1 MANNIIKRIWNQNTL
16 VNIEAL
22 RGAFFQDEDGG
33 HTFEISG
40 VDNSGNAISLSG
52 TVAGVFLRPDNTDV
66 PINGSAS
73 GGIVSVTLPAECYD
87 VPGRFGLTVFV
98 TSDGQKTCVYAAIGT
113 VGRTSSGSVAPGTSA
128 DVVDLINQISAAVA
142 TIPASW
148 SGLMADI
155 APTYSTSAAYPVGAY
170 VYYNGDLYRCTT
182 AITTGETW
190 TAAHW
195 TTAVLGN
202 DVSDLK
208 TAFDGLFFHTTDV
221 TGQLANG
228 YYVTN
233 QDTGATV
240 PTTRNSSNTDKC
252 GIFPCKKGDVF
263 TITGKGGQSNRTWAF
278 TDSDYKMLSKSAGS
292 AQVSELSLTA
302 QQNGY
307 FFFNSETSKNPEVKY
322 TSYMYVT
329 DKTLSEND
337 VPADA
342 KSTGDAL
349 KSIGKITITDPK
361 RIPWHFGEMSA
372 SGTITYN
379 LNGVVTLYHVRVYAG
394 SVIGTKNSTIKFN
407 AQFTFD
413 DGTTYYKAWNSNG
426 YTVNKNGRVL
436 ISVGLSS
443 GASIHN
449 ISLLDNLNI
458 SLICDNDLISKFLR
472 TDVML
477 GHIPAN
483 DYVGRHADTSGFS
496 QTTDYATA
504 IQPWRDFATNNSGYI
519 TERDFGAIYENGP
532 HQYWYTLNPP
542 NRSVS
547 EKKLARVFVVTSQ
560 HGHEKSATYGMSYLI
575 KDMLEHSL
583 EDPVLF
589 YLRNF
594 VRFIVLPIA
603 NPYGWNANSS
613 LGTHGGIRQNEN
625 GVNLNRNFGVST
637 WANYNDDPD
646 YTTPGEYNYRGT
658 APFSEIETQNIR
670 SAIVASHS
678 DISLM
683 IDIHTYGTD
692 TTSAISITFVGANK
706 DSDSVM
712 KKIYESFDQ
721 YLCGVKNHMDA
732 LYDVNI
738 GLSQVYGSST
748 LDTVVNMTMQDYGYD
763 AVQVPSV
770 TLEVPCGATNG
781 FLGNKLSKYSAD
793 LIKLCGE
800 MIGNFIA
807 KALYYIH
814 EQ

>member
-1 MANNIIKRIWNQNTL
+1 MATKDKL
-16 VNIEAL
+16 VNLE
-22 RGAFFQDEDGG
+22 
-33 HTFEISG
+33 
-40 VDNSGNAISLSG
+40 
-52 TVAGVFLRPDNTDV
+52 
-66 PINGSAS
+66 
-73 GGIVSVTLPAECYD
+73 
-87 VPGRFGLTVFV
+87 
-98 TSDGQKTCVYAAIGT
+98 
-113 VGRTSSGSVAPGTSA
+113 
-128 DVVDLINQISAAVA
+128 
-142 TIPASW
+142 
-148 SGLMADI
+148 
-155 APTYSTSAAYPVGAY
+155 
-170 VYYNGDLYRCTT
+170 
-182 AITTGETW
+182 
-190 TAAHW
+190 
-195 TTAVLGN
+195 
-202 DVSDLK
+202 DLK
-208 TAFDGLFFHTTDV
+208 IVNDDLQGKVSTLKSAFDGLFFITTDM
-221 TGQLANG
+221 TDQLVNG

-233 QDTGATV
+233 QNTGEIV
-240 PTTRNSSNTDKC
+240 STTRNSSNTDKC
-252 GIFPCKKGDVF
+252 GIFPCKKGDAF

-292 AQVSELSLTA
+292 AQATELSLTA

-307 FFFNSETSKNPEVKY
+307 FFFNSEISKNPEVKY
-322 TSYMYVT
+322 TSHMYVT
-329 DKTLSEND
+329 DKTLSESN

-342 KSTGDAL
+342 KSTGYAL
-349 KSIGKITITDPK
+349 KLIDKITITDPK
-361 RIPWHFGEMSA
+361 QIPWHFGEMSA
-372 SGTITYN
+372 SGNITYN
-379 LNGVVTLYHVRVYAG
+379 LNGVVTLYPVRVYAG
-394 SVIGTKNSTIKFN
+394 SVIGTKNNTIKFN
-407 AQFTFD
+407 AQFIFD

-426 YTVNKNGRVL
+426 YTVNKDGKVL

-443 GASIHN
+443 GATIHN
-449 ISLLDNLNI
+449 ISLLDNLNV
-458 SLICDNDLISKFLR
+458 SLICDSNLISKFLR

-483 DYVGRHADTSGFS
+483 DYVGRHADTSGFN

-547 EKKLARVFVVTSQ
+547 GKKLARVFVVTSQ

-594 VRFIVLPIA
+594 VRFIILPIA

-706 DSDSVM
+706 DSDGVM

-732 LYDVNI
+732 LYGVNL

-748 LDTVVNMTMQDYGYD
+748 LDSVVNMTMQDYGYD

-770 TLEVPCGATNG
+770 TLEVPCGASNG
-781 FLGNKLSKYSAD
+781 FLGNELGKYSAN

-814 EQ
+814 EE